1 MFTRLKLRIS
11 FVSVGAAWA
20 LLLLFSVYAASAQEK
35 IRVQNVRFEVAGTR
49 VVVGYD
55 LVGPADR
62 DYIVK
67 VILRREANQSF
78 LHIPKTVTGDVG
90 EGRFV
95 GKSKQVTWDIL
106 KEFPQGLDG
115 DDFFFVVDVE
125 LIRPGSK
132 LLWWIGGGAAVVG
145 GALLLLKD
153 TIFPPK
159 GAAATPEG
167 GFPRP
172 VGRPTGS

>member
-1 MFTRLKLRIS
+1 MFTRLKRRIS
-11 FVSVGAAWA
+11 FVSVGAAWT
-20 LLLLFSVYAASAQEK
+20 LLLLFSVYVVSAQEK

-55 LVGPADR
+55 LEGPADR

-78 LHIPKTVTGDVG
+78 LHLPKTITGDVG

-95 GKSKQVTWDIL
+95 GKSKQAAWDIL

-115 DDFFFVVDVE
+115 DDFYFVVDVE
-125 LIRPGSK
+125 VIKPGST
-132 LLWWIGGGAAVVG
+132 LLYWIGGGAAVVG
-145 GALLLLKD
+145 GAVFLFKD

-159 GAAATPEG
+159 SSPATPEG
-167 GFPRP
+167 GFPKP
-172 VGRPTGS
+172 AGRPTGN

>member
-1 MFTRLKLRIS
+1 MCDPPRSKMPFLS
-11 FVSVGAAWA
+11 AGAWLA
-20 LLLLFSVYAASAQEK
+20 LLLLFSVYVVSAQEK

-55 LVGPADR
+55 LEGPAGR

-78 LHIPKTVTGDVG
+78 LHIPKMINGDVG

-115 DDFFFVVDVE
+115 DDFYFVVDVE
-125 LIRPGSK
+125 MIKPGSN
-132 LLWWIGGGAAVVG
+132 LLYWIGGGAAVVG
-145 GALLLLKD
+145 GAVFLFKD

-159 GAAATPEG
+159 SSPATPEG
-167 GFPRP
+167 GFPKP
-172 VGRPTGS
+172 AGRPTGN